1 MARGTAKSSLHT
13 TQLQTLAQV
22 NRSGWAGAPEALL
35 TKAQAAAKRLPLL
48 CGRFNLRDLRCASD
62 TQGNFSPLGSALHAM
77 DILRFPMM
85 FHSILIVERAPLSWR
100 GLAPLLSSPPPI
112 RP

>member
-22 NRSGWAGAPEALL
+22 NGSGWAGAPEALL

-48 CGRFNLRDLRCASD
+48 CGRLREPSVLLL
-62 TQGNFSPLGSALHAM
+62 TLGE
-77 DILRFPMM
+77 IYT
-85 FHSILIVERAPLSWR
+85 VAPWIR
-100 GLAPLLSSPPPI
+100 SSCN
-112 RP
+112 

>member
-22 NRSGWAGAPEALL
+22 NGSGRAGAPEALL

-48 CGRFNLRDLRCASD
+48 CGRLRDLRCASD
-62 TQGNFSPLGSALHAM
+62 TRGNFSPLGSALHAM

-85 FHSILIVERAPLSWR
+85 FHSILVVERAPLSWR
-100 GLAPLLSSPPPI
+100 GLAPLLSSLPPI

>member
-22 NRSGWAGAPEALL
+22 NGSGWAGAPEALL

-48 CGRFNLRDLRCASD
+48 CGRLRDLRCASD
-62 TQGNFSPLGSALHAM
+62 TRGNF
-77 DILRFPMM
+77 
-85 FHSILIVERAPLSWR
+85 
-100 GLAPLLSSPPPI
+100 PPPWI
-112 RP
+112 RPSCNGHLEVPHDVP

>member
-1 MARGTAKSSLHT
+1 MARGTAKSS
-13 TQLQTLAQV
+13 QLQTLAQV
-22 NRSGWAGAPEALL
+22 NGSGWAGAPEALL

-48 CGRFNLRDLRCASD
+48 CGRLRDLRCASD
-62 TQGNFSPLGSALHAM
+62 TRGNFSPLGSALHAM

-85 FHSILIVERAPLSWR
+85 FHSILVVERAPFSWR
-100 GLAPLLSSPPPI
+100 GLTPLLSSPPPI